1 MAVKGK
7 MFSAAYCAT
16 MSSVFGGYAG
26 YLSALHLRNAV
37 LSFIHERIIG
47 ASSMVNGLNVILKLI
62 LDIYT
67 TYEIVGND
75 VEAVGILFCCS

>member
-1 MAVKGK
+1 MQTSVMAT
-7 MFSAAYCAT
+7 AIIILL
-16 MSSVFGGYAG
+16 VFITF
-26 YLSALHLRNAV
+26 V
-37 LSFIHERIIG
+37 LSFDVAKLRRV
-47 ASSMVNGLNVILKLI
+47 AVIAKFMGYSPSI